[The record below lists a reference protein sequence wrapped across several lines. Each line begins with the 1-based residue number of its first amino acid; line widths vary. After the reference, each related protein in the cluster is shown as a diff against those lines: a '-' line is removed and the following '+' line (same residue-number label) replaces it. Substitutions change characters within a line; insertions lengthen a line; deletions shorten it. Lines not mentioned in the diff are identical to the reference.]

1 MKRIGLVM
9 IMGVMVLSCQREE
22 AGVKPI
28 LYSPMERAAVYHP
41 TFVWESIGDMYHL
54 QVSADSSFAS
64 TVINEE
70 ELTDTT
76 YTPEDTLEEARYYWR
91 VRAKLDTW
99 GEWSDIGSFFV
110 VESPPSLISPPDADT
125 VKFPTLIWSTTEHAD
140 GYRLFIYQGVI
151 AAGRLVLDANLTDTS
166 YTITDTLA
174 PATYR
179 WGINAFMDEEE
190 TPYPEIRRFVT
201 YTLDESFFP
210 VGPNYVW
217 EYMHRSWHWYGTSV
231 GDPDTSFFTTEVVE
245 FISYGDSIYVT
256 VNRGWD
262 DIGSSFLYKNDSIC
276 HHYSEWEGL
285 HAVRLFPSNGEPIG
299 DWNSPVIKMES
310 DSSFW
315 IGYKPIGGS
324 FFGEDDWWYM
334 YRQKGKGLTYF
345 RTGWEV
351 RYHGD
356 PTQNQGW
363 DYIDTLINLNK
374 GE

>member
-22 AGVKPI
+22 GSKPR
-28 LYSPMERAAVYHP
+28 LYSPMESMAVVHP
-41 TFVWESIGDMYHL
+41 TFVWESVGDMYHL
-54 QVSADSSFAS
+54 QVSSDSSFAS

-125 VKFPTLIWSTTEHAD
+125 IKFPTLIWNSYPSAD
-140 GYRLFIYQGVI
+140 SYHLFIYKGDTLT
-151 AAGRLVLDANLTDTS
+151 GRSILETDLTDTF
-166 YTITDTLA
+166 YTITDILN

-179 WGINAFMDEEE
+179 WGIDAFMGEEE
-190 TPYPEIRRFVT
+190 IPYPEIRRFVT

-217 EYMHRSWHWYGTSV
+217 EYMRLSWNWYGTSR
-231 GDPDTSFFTTEVVE
+231 GDPDTSFFAIEVE
-245 FISYGDSIYVT
+245 NFISYGDSLYVE
-256 VNRGWD
+256 VNREWA
-262 DIGSSFLYKNDSIC
+262 DIASSFLYRNDSIY
-276 HHYSEWEGL
+276 HHYSGWEGEQ
-285 HAVRLFPSNGEPIG
+285 AVRLFPADGEEIG
-299 DWNSPVIKMES
+299 AGGSPGIQMES
-310 DSSFW
+310 DSVFW
-315 IGYKPIGGS
+315 IGYKPYGGS

-356 PTQNQGW
+356 PTQNHGW